1 VTGALAGLRIIEMA
15 GIGPGPFCG
24 MMLADHGAEVIRI
37 ERPGS
42 FGPGLAGDPLKD
54 PMLRS
59 RRSIAVNVKEPDG
72 IEIVRQLCATADGI
86 IEGFRPGV
94 MERLGLGPEKL
105 IQENPRLVYGRITG
119 WGQTGPLS
127 QTAGHDINYTAL
139 SGTLAAVGLRGERP
153 VAPVNLVGDFG
164 GGGMMLAF
172 GMVSAILSAKTSG
185 VGQIVDCAMT
195 DGAALLS
202 TMIWGLRAAGMW
214 DPRRGT
220 NLLDTGAHFYDTYE
234 CADGKFVAVGAIEPE
249 FYAKL
254 LGILGLENDAEFRN
268 QFDRTTWPALRER
281 LGEIFLLRTRTEWC
295 DLLEKSDACVSPVL
309 EFDEVAIHP
318 HNTFRKSIVS
328 VNGVDQPAPAPRLS
342 HTPTKAPV
350 RPRRPGQDGPQL
362 LSELGYS
369 TDRVALMLS
378 RGVISTVP

>member
-1 VTGALAGLRIIEMA
+1 MA